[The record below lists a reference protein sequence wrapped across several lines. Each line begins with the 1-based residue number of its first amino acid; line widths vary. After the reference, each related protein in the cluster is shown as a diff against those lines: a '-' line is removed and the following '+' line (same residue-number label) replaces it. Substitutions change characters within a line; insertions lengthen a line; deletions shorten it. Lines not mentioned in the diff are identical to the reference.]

1 MRIYLDNCCYNRPF
15 DNQEQLKIKIETE
28 AKLYIQQEILNG
40 SFDLVW
46 SHILEYENTMNPFEM
61 RKTTISAWRSVA
73 SICVEENEEILV
85 FAESLLPMGIRPKD
99 ALHIASARYARS
111 DYFITT
117 DKKLINK
124 SIDGIKIISPI
135 DFINELEERL

>member
-15 DNQEQLKIKIETE
+15 DDQSQLKIKIETE

-40 SFDLVW
+40 SFELVW
-46 SHILEYENTMNPFEM
+46 SHILEHENDMNPFDM
-61 RKTTISAWRSVA
+61 RKTTISDWRTIA

-85 FAESLLPMGIRPKD
+85 FAESLLPAGIQPKD
-99 ALHIASARYARS
+99 ALHISCARYS
-111 DYFITT
+111 KCDYFITT

-135 DFINELEERL
+135 DFINELEEKL